1 MNNKSNRLLSVQTLV
16 CLLVSATMSA
26 SIAADREVTVS
37 KLKLSAIP
45 SNQFI
50 LIEVGDETLRF
61 QGCERGRNK
70 FDVERLSSAG
80 VFEHAGRWELH
91 GATKGQQAGRL
102 TLVEMGIMRL
112 GQRLEYKCLKGSN
125 QIKQTGIIKAIR
137 FSEIK

>member
-1 MNNKSNRLLSVQTLV
+1 
-16 CLLVSATMSA
+16 MSA

-112 GQRLEYKCLKGSN
+112 GQRLEYKCLKGHN
-125 QIKQTGIIKAIR
+125 QIKQTEIIKAIR

>member
-16 CLLVSATMSA
+16 CLLLSATMSA

-61 QGCERGRNK
+61 QDCERGRNK

-80 VFEHAGRWELH
+80 VFEHEGRWELH

-112 GQRLEYKCLKGSN
+112 GQRLEYKCLKGHN
-125 QIKQTGIIKAIR
+125 QIKQTEIIKAIR

>member
-1 MNNKSNRLLSVQTLV
+1 MQAVA
-16 CLLVSATMSA
+16 CMLVSAMMSV
-26 SIAADREVTVS
+26 SIAADREVRVS

-50 LIEVGDETLRF
+50 LVEVGDETVRF

-80 VFEHAGRWELH
+80 VFERAGRWELL

-112 GQRLEYKCLKGSN
+112 GQRLEYKCLEDNK
-125 QIKQTGIIKAIR
+125 IKQTGIIKAIR
-137 FSEIK
+137 FSENN